1 MKLLI
6 GGKNRNIHFRK
17 DKSAFY
23 KSNGEE
29 HDVSKLF
36 KKVGGLKKQYEE
48 YLVSDN
54 DLTERYKALSISGG
68 SSVSRKKPVPI
79 NKKKRKGKKFVG
91 GMTVSAINID
101 IDAAPGGVNPNTIDS
116 NFRVYLKLIGAYY
129 LALLTESDSFIF
141 GDSALKIRDFHKN
154 KLNNS
159 LIIDFMENPVAD
171 ERYLPYLAINKYQ
184 NLVFCNMLL
193 KLVKAQQDALKRIA
207 IGAVALPAL
216 AFTEV
221 IINEI
226 VYNALDVSNSLETIP
241 VVAGFPVQPKANAI
255 GAPPGGPGLVAGD
268 ILLSGKLIAFAGT
281 VARTAAIGNGPDIIV
296 DMNAYQLPEYA
307 DNNPIQ
313 AQFYRCI
320 IADLTV
326 AAAGGGGGGG
336 APVHPFIRSTLD
348 PLPDIDLADNLLI
361 AAFETNYVA
370 IGGTVQPAIVAAA
383 GGAASALGV
392 AAATAVDNAAGAGAE
407 LKKIP
412 YKLFQR
418 LILQELDANAATVV
432 AIGGGGA
439 GPVLITAA
447 TAGAIDAT
455 DLSDAYY
462 NTIVIEANNAVV
474 NLPMNVTAS
483 GGVNPATHG
492 KGLFALTIPSE

>member
-36 KKVGGLKKQYEE
+36 KKVGGGLKKQYEE

-54 DLTERYKALSISGG
+54 DLTEKYKALSISGG

-101 IDAAPGGVNPNTIDS
+101 IDAAPGGVPTIDS
-116 NFRVYLKLIGAYY
+116 NFRIYLKLIGAYY

-141 GDSALKIRDFHKN
+141 GDSALNIRDFHKN

-159 LIIDFMENPVAD
+159 LIIAFMENPVAD

-193 KLVKAQQDALKRIA
+193 KLVKAQQEALKRAA
-207 IGAVALPAL
+207 IGTGAPPAL
-216 AFTEV
+216 EFTEG

-241 VVAGFPVQPKANAI
+241 GVAGFPVQPKANAI
-255 GAPPGGPGLVAGD
+255 GALPGGPGLVAGD

-281 VARTAAIGNGPDIIV
+281 VARTAAVGNAPDIIA

-307 DNNPIQ
+307 NNNPIQ

-326 AAAGGGGGGG
+326 AAAAGGG
-336 APVHPFIRSTLD
+336 APVHPFIQSALN
-348 PLPDIDLADNLLI
+348 PLPDINLDDTGLI
-361 AAFETNYVA
+361 TAFETNYVEVA
-370 IGGTVQPAIVAAA
+370 GTVQTAIVAAA
-383 GGAASALGV
+383 GGAAVAAGAV
-392 AAATAVDNAAGAGAE
+392 AAAAVADGAGAE

-418 LILQELDANAATVV
+418 LILQELGANADTVV
-432 AIGGGGA
+432 AIGAGGP

-447 TAGAIDAT
+447 TAGAINAA
-455 DLSDAYY
+455 DLSNAYY
-462 NTIVIEANNAVV
+462 NTIVIAANNAVGI
-474 NLPMNVTAS
+474 LPMNVTAS
-483 GGVNPATHG
+483 GVNPATHG